1 MSKIDKMAEQ
11 FNSPEELQAYSEAQY
26 KTILDLN
33 SKLSNA
39 TEEIQKLRNEN
50 AKLRAEQSVLKAS
63 QSLSP
68 DSAYKVT
75 DEESICIMQLALL
88 KEHSL
93 TRELIMD
100 EVKRVEILCKTLS
113 LIRSKT
119 DNKPKDKDTS
129 KMTTEELMSWAEDSL
144 KDKQ

>member
-50 AKLRAEQSVLKAS
+50 AKLKAEQTILKAS
-63 QSLSP
+63 QP
-68 DSAYKVT
+68 VSAEDKYKVT

-100 EVKRVEILCKTLS
+100 EVKRLEILTKTLN
-113 LIRSKT
+113 LIRSKG
-119 DNKPKDKDTS
+119 DDKPKAKDTS
-129 KMTTEELMSWAEDSL
+129 KMSTEELMAWAEESL
-144 KDKQ
+144 KEKQ